1 MNNLKE
7 YDNKII
13 GKQIKKYREAKN
25 YSVKKLSDLS
35 GVSESYI
42 RSIEHGCNSESSS
55 ISMDKI
61 CKIAETLNVSLDDIA
76 YTNIEYLDSSNASV
90 ISEIEREL
98 KSLSKA
104 DLQLFDKIVGIF
116 VTNRKN

>member
-1 MNNLKE
+1 MNDLKE

-13 GKQIKKYREAKN
+13 GKQIKKYRLANN
-25 YSVKKLSDLS
+25 YSVKKLSELS
-35 GVSESYI
+35 GISESYI
-42 RSIEHGCNSESSS
+42 RAIEHGGNSESSS

-61 CKIAETLNVSLDDIA
+61 CKIAEVLNVSLDDIA
-76 YTNIEYLDSSNASV
+76 YTNIEYIDMANASV

-98 KSLSKA
+98 KTLSNA

-116 VTNRKN
+116 VKNREN